1 MRQGM
6 TFATSSLKESMAFG
20 EETTM
25 SETASKAGRRR
36 SRFRNFVLI
45 LLALAVIGVSSP
57 ARARADYS
65 VVQCVPN
72 SVSYTDAGA
81 FAFGAYSIWA
91 QP

>member
-1 MRQGM
+1 
-6 TFATSSLKESMAFG
+6 
-20 EETTM
+20 M

-36 SRFRNFVLI
+36 SRLRNFVLI

-91 QP
+91 HSECGG